1 MAARTTHHVSVS
13 CGVLVGGGG
22 GNGMRTT
29 SKKKNV
35 VDFRTTYL
43 LSNLELSQCHQSIL
57 DGSPR

>member
-1 MAARTTHHVSVS
+1 VAMSVS